1 VDDRRS
7 LAHDL
12 KAPLCAMQLQA
23 DAALRTLGDG
33 PAHADVARRLAAILR
48 QVAWMAE
55 LVDAQLGSAPAAEVV
70 PVTEL
75 VRVGVERLRPLAE
88 ARRATLHQA
97 CEGAAAVRVRPAL
110 AQQVLAN
117 LVVNALEHGPPRGNV
132 WVEASPVEGAWV
144 RLRVRD
150 EGPPLAP
157 EVAARLFKPGA
168 KGASSRGQGLGLA
181 IAAEAVRA
189 HGGRLWQE
197 PGAPAGNSFAFTL
210 PVA

>member
-1 VDDRRS
+1 MNAHRT

-12 KAPLCAMQLQA
+12 KAPLCAMQLNA
-23 DAALRTLGDG
+23 EAALRTLGG
-33 PAHADVARRLAAILR
+33 GHAEASRRLGAILR

-55 LVDAQLGSAPAAEVV
+55 LVDAQLLRAPQPEVV
-70 PVTEL
+70 SVTEL

-97 CEGAAAVRVRPAL
+97 CEGATAVRVRAAL

-117 LVVNALEHGPPRGNV
+117 LVVNALEHGPARGNI
-132 WVEASPVEGAWV
+132 WVEAGPADGAWV

-150 EGPPLAP
+150 EGPSLPA
-157 EVAARLFKPGA
+157 EVAARLFQPGA
-168 KGASSRGQGLGLA
+168 KGAASCGQGLGLA

-197 PGAPAGNSFAFTL
+197 PGAPAGNAFAFTL
-210 PVA
+210 PAA

>member
-12 KAPLCAMQLQA
+12 RAPLCAMRLHA

-33 PAHADVARRLAAILR
+33 PVHADVARRLAAMLR

-55 LVDAQLGSAPAAEVV
+55 LVDAQLVSLPDAEVV
-70 PVTEL
+70 TVSEL
-75 VRVGVERLRPLAE
+75 VRVGVERLRPLVE
-88 ARRATLHQA
+88 ARRATLHHA
-97 CEGAAAVRVRPAL
+97 CEGAAVVRVRAAL

-117 LVVNALEHGPPRGNV
+117 LVVNALEHGPARGNI
-132 WVEASPVEGAWV
+132 WVEADPAEGAWV
-144 RLRVRD
+144 QLRVRD

-157 EVAARLFKPGA
+157 EVAARLFQSGA
-168 KGASSRGQGLGLA
+168 KGAASRGQGLGLA
-181 IAAEAVRA
+181 IATEAVRA

-197 PGAPAGNSFAFTL
+197 PGAPVGNAFAFTL
-210 PVA
+210 PAA

>member
-1 VDDRRS
+1 MDDRRS

-12 KAPLCAMQLQA
+12 KAPLCAMQLNA
-23 DAALRTLGDG
+23 EAALRTLGEVG
-33 PAHADVARRLAAILR
+33 ASAESARRLRAILA

-55 LVDAQLGSAPAAEVV
+55 LVDAQLLAVPRAEVV
-70 PVTEL
+70 PVTEF

-97 CEGAAAVRVRPAL
+97 CGGAAAVRVRPAL

-117 LVVNALEHGPPRGNV
+117 LVVNGLEHGPAQGNI
-132 WVEASPVEGAWV
+132 WVEAEPAVGAWV

-150 EGPPLAP
+150 EGVPLVP
-157 EVAARLFKPGA
+157 EVAERLFRPGA
-168 KGASSRGQGLGLA
+168 KREGSRGQGLGLA

-197 PGAPAGNSFAFTL
+197 PGAPRGNAFAFTL
-210 PVA
+210 PAA